1 MKMRL
6 FLRKKLSLKLA
17 ILSIKLLKNITKTK
31 NQKYDEQTEN
41 TEVRVK
47 EPVNQNKN
55 VYRHSCS

>member
-1 MKMRL
+1 MRL